1 MSTNNFSVQIVVS
14 GQAVTVKVNEHQTL
28 DHLVREALQESGN
41 QGQSPDAWDLR
52 TAAGAI
58 LPLNQTVE
66 QAVITAGVLLYLN
79 PKTSSGG

>member
-1 MSTNNFSVQIVVS
+1 MSINNFSIQVVVS
-14 GQAVTVKVNEHQTL
+14 GQAVTEKVNEHQTL
-28 DHLVREALQESGN
+28 DHVVREALQASGN
-41 QGQSPDAWDLR
+41 QGQNPDAWDLR

-66 QAVITAGVLLYLN
+66 QAGVTAGALLYLN